1 MWVEPEDIGT
11 ERSQIFGDA
20 ILDQFLSDLGLPKF
34 APNQEF
40 SRNRTSI
47 LYINQNVKYRKYSH
61 GNRFAIDFRSFNP
74 FIILT
79 LRSFF
84 LALRSPQVEKTDS
97 RAGLDRQLKKHLL
110 FETKHMFNS
119 NFLKKKSSFFWKH
132 CS

>member
-11 ERSQIFGDA
+11 ERSQILGDA
-20 ILDQFLSDLGLPKF
+20 ILDQFLSDLGLPKS

-79 LRSFF
+79 LRRFF

-97 RAGLDRQLKKHLL
+97 SAGLDRLL
-110 FETKHMFNS
+110 SHTLF
-119 NFLKKKSSFFWKH
+119 KSVDEN
-132 CS
+132 

>member
-11 ERSQIFGDA
+11 ERTQILGDA
-20 ILDQFLSDLGLPKF
+20 ILDQFLTDLGLPES

-79 LRSFF
+79 LRRFF

-97 RAGLDRQLKKHLL
+97 GAGLDRLL
-110 FETKHMFNS
+110 TFWPIFWLYFEFHRPIKI
-119 NFLKKKSSFFWKH
+119 
-132 CS
+132 